1 MSSVNMRELVN
12 QDWKTY
18 PFVVQKICGIQIVI
32 TSTNA
37 NISATTTY
45 NAVISRR
52 QTEPSLGLT
61 LSKVTRNDRLLTKD
75 NFTVPYAHIQSIR
88 LQKKIPYNT
97 IKVFEEEVPLQR
109 IPILK
114 TAYNQEYV
122 ALMFGRDHPN
132 PMLTYDDRLLPFT
145 PNNLIDISYLQQVY
159 NLEPQTFGF
168 QTWLRQ
174 MGVHNF
180 AKSSYIE
187 CSSTQTLDL
196 EEFQCLDSSL
206 QTKLVTP
213 WQDSFPQHCL
223 TFHH

>member
-1 MSSVNMRELVN
+1 MPRIYPDLQFRHQTSYATSTSSNFDSIGDELMSSVNMRELVN

-45 NAVISRR
+45 NAVISRH
-52 QTEPSLGLT
+52 QTELSLGLT

-75 NFTVPYAHIQSIR
+75 NLTVPYPHIQSIR

-122 ALMFGRDHPN
+122 ALMFGR
-132 PMLTYDDRLLPFT
+132 
-145 PNNLIDISYLQQVY
+145 
-159 NLEPQTFGF
+159 
-168 QTWLRQ
+168 
-174 MGVHNF
+174 
-180 AKSSYIE
+180 
-187 CSSTQTLDL
+187 C
-196 EEFQCLDSSL
+196 
-206 QTKLVTP
+206 
-213 WQDSFPQHCL
+213 
-223 TFHH
+223 

>member
-18 PFVVQKICGIQIVI
+18 PFVVQKICGIRIVI

-45 NAVISRR
+45 NAVISRH

-61 LSKVTRNDRLLTKD
+61 LSKVTRNDRLFTKY
-75 NFTVPYAHIQSIR
+75 NLTVPYAHIQSIR

-145 PNNLIDISYLQQVY
+145 PNNLIDVSYLQQVY
-159 NLEPQTFGF
+159 NLEPQTFGY
-168 QTWLRQ
+168 QTWLQ
-174 MGVHNF
+174 HMGVHNF
-180 AKSSYIE
+180 AKSSNVKY
-187 CSSTQTLDL
+187 SSTQTLDL

-206 QTKLVTP
+206 QMKLVTA
-213 WQDSFPQHCL
+213 WQDYFL
-223 TFHH
+223 YIV